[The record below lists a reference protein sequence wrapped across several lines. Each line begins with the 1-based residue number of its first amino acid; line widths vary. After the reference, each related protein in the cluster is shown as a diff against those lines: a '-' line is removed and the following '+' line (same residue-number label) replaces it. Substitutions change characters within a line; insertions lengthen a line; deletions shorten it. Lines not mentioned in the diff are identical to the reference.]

1 MKLHRFLLVASV
13 LLLTIFTISAS
24 AATNWDKDDHEIFE
38 LQSALEKSEGKGATF
53 YSILNIPRSS
63 NQAEIKRAYRK
74 KSLELHPDKNLG
86 VAGAQQRFER
96 LGLVYKI
103 LRDGRKDRYDH
114 FLSKGFPKWRQNGY
128 FYERY
133 RPGLGSVV
141 VGIVLFSMMVE
152 VGISRLTSGQERT
165 KIERLKMSARLVAWG
180 PRYQALL
187 ASLLYSDSITPAL
200 PTSKIPTTEKKVRVP
215 ITGFPTLPAFPSP
228 ASIKSGS
235 VDWDVQESLTRSV
248 INNPTISDGAPI
260 VECLVHETDVLLL
273 DKFSGDW
280 IRLDEDDARPSQL
293 HQTWPFRLVSALVN
307 KLTGKHEDVLAEVDD
322 ELEEIKEDVKE
333 KVNGAAKK
341 VKKGGSKKN
350 K

>member
-1 MKLHRFLLVASV
+1 MRLSRFLFVATA
-13 LLLTIFTISAS
+13 LLLTLFTITTS

-38 LQSALEKSEGKGATF
+38 LQSALEKSEGKGSTF
-53 YSILNIPRSS
+53 YSILNLPRSS
-63 NQAEIKRAYRK
+63 TSADIKRAYRK

-133 RPGLGSVV
+133 RPGLGSVI
-141 VGIVLFSMMVE
+141 VGIVLVTMLVE
-152 VGISRLTSGQERT
+152 VGISKLTSGQERA

-180 PRYQALL
+180 PRYQALYAAL
-187 ASLLYSDSITPAL
+187 VYPSTSPAL
-200 PTSKIPTTEKKVRVP
+200 PTSKIPSTEKKVRVP
-215 ITGFPTLPAFPSP
+215 ITGFPTLPQFPSP
-228 ASIKSGS
+228 TAIKSGS

-248 INNPTISDGAPI
+248 LNNPGVSGEVPI
-260 VECLVHETDVLLL
+260 VECLVHEEDVLLM
-273 DKFSGDW
+273 DKFTGEW
-280 IRLDEDDARPSQL
+280 VRLDEEDAQESKF
-293 HQTWPFRLVSALVN
+293 HQTWPFRLVSAVVN
-307 KLTGKHEDVLAEVDD
+307 RFTGKHEDVLGEV
-322 ELEEIKEDVKE
+322 EEEHEEVQEVKE
-333 KVNGAAKK
+333 KEVVGKKAKK
-341 VKKGGSKKN
+341 NGKKN